1 MRQEANKFWRL
12 TSDHAEVAE
21 ERGGEDRRQKSEF
34 RIQNTEVRSP
44 NFKPEP
50 RTRPVNGE
58 RRTPVR
64 ESVRG

>member
-21 ERGGEDRRQKSEF
+21 ERGGEDRS
-34 RIQNTEVRSP
+34 QNTEVRR
-44 NFKPEP
+44 E
-50 RTRPVNGE
+50 NGE

-64 ESVRG
+64 ESARG